1 MTENQAAANPYRF
14 ARLDGKI
21 AIVAGAGNPKSE
33 GHGIGASTSLQLA
46 RNGATVISV
55 SNIEENA
62 HTITEAIKAE
72 GHVGMAH
79 VCDVT
84 KTENIGALVQRVK
97 DEFGQIDIMINAG
110 VHNAMPN
117 GFKKVTEDYWRS
129 AIDINLHAHFQLIYS
144 VLPTFVEQPTGG
156 CILHFSTIAGEV
168 GLGLGK
174 QRHAYAAGKSGAAVL
189 TKRIGIEYAK
199 EGVRGNV
206 LQIGYI
212 NGPLVNRAVAAG
224 GADIEKVTAVRDSY
238 VPRGKQG
245 TPADVANM
253 AAFLCSEEAAL
264 LNGSDFYVDG
274 GTAGCTYGP

>member
-1 MTENQAAANPYRF
+1 MTDKQATTPYRF
-14 ARLDGKI
+14 GRLDGKI

-33 GHGIGASTSLQLA
+33 GHGIGATTSLQLA

-55 SNIEENA
+55 SNVEENA
-62 HTITEAIKAE
+62 QTITEAIKAE
-72 GHVGMAH
+72 GLPAIAH

-84 KTENIGALVQRVK
+84 KTEGVQALVNRVK

-117 GFKKVTEDYWRS
+117 GFHKMTEDYWRS
-129 AIDINLHAHFQLIYS
+129 AIDINLHAHFLLIHG
-144 VLPTFVEQPTGG
+144 VLPTFVEQESGG
-156 CILHFSTIAGEV
+156 CLLHYSTIAGEV

-174 QRHAYAAGKSGAAVL
+174 QRHSYAAGKSGAAVL

-206 LQIGYI
+206 IQIGYI

-224 GADIEKVTAVRDSY
+224 GADIEMVTARRDSY

-253 AAFLCSEEAAL
+253 AAFLCSDEASL
-264 LNGSDFYVDG
+264 LNGSDFFVDG

>member
-1 MTENQAAANPYRF
+1 MTDKQAATPYRF

-33 GHGIGASTSLQLA
+33 GHGIGATTSLQLA

-55 SNIEENA
+55 SNVEENVQ
-62 HTITEAIKAE
+62 TITEAIQAE
-72 GHVGMAH
+72 GLQGIGH

-84 KTENIGALVQRVK
+84 RTEDVQALVTRVK
-97 DEFGQIDIMINAG
+97 DEFGRIDILINAG

-117 GFKKVTEDYWRS
+117 GFKKMTEDIWRR
-129 AIDINLHAHFQLIYS
+129 AIDINLHAHFQLIHS
-144 VLPTFVEQPTGG
+144 VLPTFVEQESGG

-168 GLGLGK
+168 GLGLGR
-174 QRHAYAAGKSGAAVL
+174 QRHAYAAGKAGAAVL

-206 LQIGYI
+206 IQIGYI

-238 VPRGKQG
+238 VPRGRQG

-253 AAFLCSEEAAL
+253 AAFLCSDEARL
-264 LNGSDFYVDG
+264 LNGSDFFVDG